1 MQCVRPN
8 FSAGRAASRSRI
20 SNRSRLLPGV
30 DGRSAAARR
39 FRDICR
45 NYELE
50 AGGDVS
56 EDLRNLE
63 LSLRCGRQMQEP
75 ISIGHRGEHQPIVD
89 RKLFDAVQ
97 EVQAKQ
103 RNNHV
108 AVIEKSEA
116 LLIGL
121 IYDDRGH
128 RMTPVVAKKNGKQY
142 RYYISSALHQGKQDE
157 AGSVTRV
164 PADQIEALVVEVL
177 KARGLIPAN
186 LNNGRELIRSML
198 VRVEVAAKT
207 IKVSAKNRDD
217 EHQDGEGA
225 DRQFNVSTPPRRCL
239 GS

>member
-75 ISIGHRGEHQPIVD
+75 ISIGQRGEHQPIVD

-142 RYYISSALHQGKQDE
+142 RYYISRRYASNRASSHEVASNIEVRRNGIKVTARMTGVRFQKASAHICCDARTRPAYNRTSTSALVANCCC
-157 AGSVTRV
+157 AGDAAE
-164 PADQIEALVVEVL
+164 PAFYA
-177 KARGLIPAN
+177 
-186 LNNGRELIRSML
+186 
-198 VRVEVAAKT
+198 
-207 IKVSAKNRDD
+207 
-217 EHQDGEGA
+217 
-225 DRQFNVSTPPRRCL
+225 
-239 GS
+239 